1 MAAAKKKSTKSSRSK
16 KSSNS
21 TLTII
26 ALVVVIGL
34 GAYYSLTG
42 TDVLGIFTPTD
53 TPAVVEAILLVV
65 YTAGA
70 L

>member
-1 MAAAKKKSTKSSRSK
+1 MAAAKKKSTRKSSRSK

-26 ALVVVIGL
+26 VLLVVLGF

-42 TDVLGIFTPTD
+42 TDILGIFTPTEEP
-53 TPAVVEAILLVV
+53 PASEP
-65 YTAGA
+65 
-70 L
+70 